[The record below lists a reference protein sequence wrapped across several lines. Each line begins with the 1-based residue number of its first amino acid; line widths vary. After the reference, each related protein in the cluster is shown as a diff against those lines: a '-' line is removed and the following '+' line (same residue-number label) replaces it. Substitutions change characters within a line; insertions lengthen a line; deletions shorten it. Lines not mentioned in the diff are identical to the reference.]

1 MPTCHLFIKKYAEIL
16 VNMMTKTVMSY
27 DILDHVGLALR
38 FLSILLVVVSIIS
51 PWVLA
56 KWSYTI
62 TVAEKEY
69 RLSYSISANIIG
81 NIKTDNPTDTE
92 NYRVDLS
99 IRELR
104 ALGGLIIFSFCIL
117 LMTTLMWVYMKYI
130 SPTDKMEK
138 FSRICMYD
146 LIFSIIIIGVSLIV
160 MTTYSGFKLSMAI
173 YLKYGET
180 TRLLLKGTTPLYT
193 LAEGASIGLGPML
206 AFIGGVLWFVATIL
220 HGIAINKKIL

>member
-180 TRLLLKGTTPLYT
+180 TRLLLKGTTPLYN
-193 LAEGASIGLGPML
+193 LSLIH
-206 AFIGGVLWFVATIL
+206 I
-220 HGIAINKKIL
+220 